1 MLSVRWDKLSEF
13 PLRGIDM
20 ININEILLS
29 PLPARSGREGEGQSA
44 LGLKWL
50 RTGAPRQRPGR
61 GESRHWIAGRPILA
75 WLCIK
80 SWDGSPLMETLLLRS
95 INRSKWMKLILYIWP
110 GDVVGITPI
119 DPGLT
124 VLSPGNHP
132 GVYQQPKPEKGIV
145 RNPGTFSRRPKWD
158 RIVPAWWVKG
168 QWRRSTPR
176 AGKPSTWGRTPA
188 GPIRPMQRHGAQ
200 GESFGT

>member
-1 MLSVRWDKLSEF
+1 MMK
-13 PLRGIDM
+13 
-20 ININEILLS
+20 INKILLS
-29 PLPARSGREGEGQSA
+29 PLPSRRGREGEGQSA
-44 LGLKWL
+44 PGLEWL
-50 RTGAPRQRPGR
+50 RAGAPRQRPGR
-61 GESRHWIAGRPILA
+61 GESRHLTAGRPILA
-75 WLCIK
+75 WLWTK
-80 SWDGSPLMETLLLRS
+80 SWDGSPLMNTLYLRS
-95 INRSKWMKLILYIWP
+95 IKRYEWMRQNLCISA
-110 GDVVGITPI
+110 GDVVGILTPI

-132 GVYQQPKPEKGIV
+132 GVYQRPKPEKGIV

-176 AGKPSTWGRTPA
+176 AGKPSTWGRMPA

-200 GESFGT
+200 GESLGT